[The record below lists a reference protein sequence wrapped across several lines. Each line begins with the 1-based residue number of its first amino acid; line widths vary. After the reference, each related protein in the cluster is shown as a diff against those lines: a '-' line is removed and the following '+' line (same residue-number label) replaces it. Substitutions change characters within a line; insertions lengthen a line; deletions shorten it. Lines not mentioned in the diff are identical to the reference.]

1 MDESLFITAVLGICS
16 ALLTEASKRTGIK
29 IKYLLV
35 LPVCFL
41 ATVYVLVQQYTPQH
55 MVQEWI
61 NVGSKILAS
70 AVLFYEFILVRVLKM
85 FPNNEQK

>member
-35 LPVCFL
+35 IPVAFL
-41 ATVYVLVQQYTPQH
+41 STIYVLVQQYAPQH
-55 MVQEWI
+55 MLEEWLS
-61 NVGSKILAS
+61 VGSKILAS

-85 FPNNEQK
+85 FPNEQK